1 MQSDKKTLS
10 ENDLT
15 QISKKIIQEIEK
27 QTGGKIRS

>member
-10 ENDLT
+10 ESDLT